1 MFLINGERR
10 HCVDVTDRGF
20 QYGDGLFETI
30 EVCQGKPLFWQRH
43 LERLLKGC
51 QILRIPPPDLSLL
64 QVEARELIA
73 DTERAV
79 LKLMITRGSGG
90 RGYRQPD
97 PIQPTR
103 VLSLHPFP
111 PYPERFQTD
120 GIVAR
125 FCDQRLAINPGLA
138 GIKHLNRLEQVLAR
152 AEWQDEDIQEGLMLD
167 YDGQVIEGTMSNV
180 FLIKQD
186 VLYTPVLNNAGIAG
200 IVRQIVM
207 ELASLN
213 AIPCLEASLDRSGL
227 MAADGLFV
235 CNSLI
240 GIWPV
245 KQLDEQSFRAHC
257 LTRSLQQLYQQARL
271 REIAA

>member
-20 QYGDGLFETI
+20 QYGDGVFETI

-64 QVEARELIA
+64 QVEASKLIA

-97 PIQPTR
+97 PILPTR

-111 PYPERFQTD
+111 QYPERFQID

-125 FCDQRLAINPGLA
+125 FCEQRLAINPGLA

-152 AEWQDEDIQEGLMLD
+152 AEWQGEDIQEGLMLD

-186 VLYTPVLNNAGIAG
+186 VLYTPVLNNAGISG

-213 AIPCLEASLDRSGL
+213 AIPCLEDSLDRSAL

-235 CNSLI
+235 CNSVI

-245 KQLDEQSFRAHC
+245 KQLDARSFCAHR
-257 LTRSLQQLYQQARL
+257 LTHSLQQLYQQARL
-271 REIAA
+271 REMAA